1 MTVQELLDMLKGAT
15 PTDNVYIRVD
25 CPNGGNS
32 LPIEVNNVNAI
43 DGLGAWLVMRPL
55 DGYEFDVEDMLED
68 DDDDD
73 DDYEPDFG
81 QCGKCGQWV
90 HFPCY
95 TCQAR
100 AMEAKAPRRMAEAT
114 EEEALMQHIDHVAEN
129 RGDR

>member
-1 MTVQELLDMLKGAT
+1 MTVLELFEALKDAPLDST
-15 PTDNVYIRVD
+15 VHIRVD

-32 LPIEVNNVNAI
+32 LPIEVNNVFT
-43 DGLGAWLVMRPL
+43 DKGEGTWLVMRPL
-55 DGYEFDVEDMLED
+55 DGYEFDVEDMLE
-68 DDDDD
+68 DDDD

-100 AMEAKAPRRMAEAT
+100 AMEAKAPRRLAEAT